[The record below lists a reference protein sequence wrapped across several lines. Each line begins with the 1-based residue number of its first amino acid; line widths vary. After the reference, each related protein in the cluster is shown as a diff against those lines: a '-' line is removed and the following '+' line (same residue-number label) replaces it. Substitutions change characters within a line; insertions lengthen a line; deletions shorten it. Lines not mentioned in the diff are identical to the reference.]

1 MTAHS
6 VNPVSAPLSPA
17 DAALRQA
24 FKYGNKFMLLMW
36 RLGLQRWGMSN
47 PYLGY
52 IMVLTHTGRKSG
64 LQRRTPINFAEIDGD
79 IYCVAGF
86 GAAADWYR
94 NLVAHPQV
102 EVWLPDGS
110 WYAGEAE
117 DISGWEAER
126 RLPLL
131 RQVLINSGFAAYA
144 AGVNPRAMSDAE
156 LAAVTAPYKLVRI
169 RRTAA
174 RTGQGGPSDLQWVW
188 IVAATVLAARLLR
201 KRSEPGC
208 VG

>member
-1 MTAHS
+1 MTIQPI
-6 VNPVSAPLSPA
+6 NPANPAPAPLSPT
-17 DAALRQA
+17 DAALRRA

-47 PYLGY
+47 LYSGY

-64 LQRRTPINFAEIDGD
+64 LQRRTPINFAEIDGN

-86 GAAADWYR
+86 GAVADWYR
-94 NLVAHPQV
+94 NLLAHPQV
-102 EVWLPDGS
+102 EIWLPDGS

-117 DISGWEAER
+117 DISAWEAER

-131 RQVLINSGFAAYA
+131 RQVLINSGFAAYG
-144 AGVNPRAMSDAE
+144 AGLNPRTMSDAE
-156 LAAVTAPYKLVRI
+156 LAAATAAYKLVRI

-174 RTGQGGPSDLQWVW
+174 RTGQGGPSDLAWVW
-188 IVAATVLAARLLR
+188 PIATTALAALLLR
-201 KRSEPGC
+201 RKR
-208 VG
+208 